1 MGGSAEAAR
10 QEFEVFVAEVSGP
23 LLRTAFLMT
32 GNLTDAEDAVQ
43 ETLLRVARRWH
54 RVRKMGHPLA
64 YARRILVNLMLDE
77 ARGTSRRQGELNGI
91 FAARTGALSDAS
103 AERALQT
110 VDSRLELAGA
120 LACLAPRQRAVVVLR
135 YWADLPEAEVAAVLG
150 CSVGNVKSTSS
161 RALARLRE
169 LMAAERPATA
179 RDRGLAGDV
188 DRATAPDSTEQRFVP
203 ALKRSSS

>member
-1 MGGSAEAAR
+1 MGGSAEAVR
-10 QEFEVFVAEVSGP
+10 REFEVFVAEFSGP

-77 ARGTSRRQGELNGI
+77 ARGTSRRRGELGGI
-91 FAARTGALSDAS
+91 FAARTGDLRDAS

-120 LACLAPRQRAVVVLR
+120 LACLAPRQRVVVVLR

-161 RALARLRE
+161 RALAKLRG
-169 LMAAERPATA
+169 LMAADRSGTSG
-179 RDRGLAGDV
+179 DRGLIGKI
-188 DRATAPDSTEQRFVP
+188 DRAAGTESTEQGL
-203 ALKRSSS
+203 ASASKRSLP